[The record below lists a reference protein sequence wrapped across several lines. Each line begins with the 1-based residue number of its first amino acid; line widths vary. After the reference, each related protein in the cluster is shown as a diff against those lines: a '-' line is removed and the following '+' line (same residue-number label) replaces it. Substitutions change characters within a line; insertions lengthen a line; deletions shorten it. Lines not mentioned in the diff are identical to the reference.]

1 MMVLIL
7 GAGQLARM
15 LYLESVQLGIEVL
28 AYDVSSSKVVDPVTR
43 EPLKW
48 TLREAMDASDVVT
61 VEFEHI
67 DEELLQ
73 LAADRGKLRPSKE
86 AILVGGD
93 RVTEKNLL
101 SRLDIPNCRYEV
113 ITELDGLTA
122 ISERLG
128 SELIVKTSKG
138 GYDGKGQWALN
149 GAADVMRLQETLKQF
164 DLAANPLVV
173 EKKAIF
179 TREVSIIGARSLAG
193 EVAIYALT
201 ENIHHDGQLQVAVA
215 PAVGITAGQ
224 REQLCRMFERIS
236 DALNYVGIL
245 AIETFQ
251 VGDEFVVNEL
261 APRVHN
267 SGHWTQNGADTSQ
280 FEQHMRAILGF
291 PLGAT
296 VAAPVAVMVN
306 IIGCA
311 SFSRK
316 MLGIPGCHMHWYG
329 KQVRAKRKMGHFNIT
344 APSVHDM
351 ADKLTQLQ
359 ATLPSEHFPKLE
371 LAISRLQG
379 N

>member
-28 AYDVSSSKVVDPVTR
+28 AYDVTSDKVVDPVTK

-48 TLREAMDASDVVT
+48 SLKEAMDASDIVT

-67 DEELLQ
+67 DEPLLQ
-73 LAADRGKLRPSKE
+73 MAADQEKLWPSKE
-86 AILVGGD
+86 SIMVGGD

-113 ITELDGLTA
+113 ITELDGLNA
-122 ISERLG
+122 ICDRLG
-128 SELIVKTSKG
+128 AELIVKTSKG
-138 GYDGKGQWALN
+138 GYDGKGQWALS
-149 GAADVMRLQETLKQF
+149 GAVDVSRLQETLKQF
-164 DLAANPLVV
+164 DLAGNPLVV
-173 EKKAIF
+173 EQKAMF
-179 TREVSIIGARSLAG
+179 AREVSIIGARSRTG

-201 ENIHHDGQLQVAVA
+201 ENIHHEGQLQVAIA
-215 PAVGITAGQ
+215 PAAGITAIQ
-224 REQLCRMFERIS
+224 RDQLHSIFERITN
-236 DALNYVGIL
+236 ALNYVGVL

-291 PLGAT
+291 PLGST
-296 VAAPVAVMVN
+296 VSAPVAVMVN

-344 APSVHDM
+344 APSPHDM
-351 ADKLTQLQ
+351 AEKLSKLQ
-359 ATLPSEHFPKLE
+359 ATLPLEHFPKID
-371 LAISRLQG
+371 LAISRLQAL
-379 N
+379 